1 MINVTQK
8 SENEFIIE
16 WDENDPGESIFN
28 SFTEQDFIDLLKYQA
43 ERHLKRL
50 EDSSSTEEEHG
61 ETYYNS
67 ESEGKD
73 LLSSDEIYEA
83 AFNAR
88 YEDYKGSPFYA
99 PEEYGTWDIYHQDN
113 NEAL

>member
-16 WDENDPGESIFN
+16 WDESDPQESIFN

-67 ESEGKD
+67 ESEGK
-73 LLSSDEIYEA
+73 EIDAYVQATNE
-83 AFNAR
+83 
-88 YEDYKGSPFYA
+88 
-99 PEEYGTWDIYHQDN
+99 DIYGPQGD
-113 NEAL
+113 ELTED

>member
-16 WDENDPGESIFN
+16 WDESDPQESIFN

-67 ESEGKD
+67 ESEGK
-73 LLSSDEIYEA
+73 E
-83 AFNAR
+83 
-88 YEDYKGSPFYA
+88 YKASYFYA
-99 PEEYGTWDIYHQDN
+99 PEEYGTWDIYHKN
-113 NEAL
+113 NDEAP

>member
-16 WDENDPGESIFN
+16 WDESDPQESIFN

-43 ERHLKRL
+43 ERELKRL

-67 ESEGKD
+67 ESEGKEFKD
-73 LLSSDEIYEA
+73 
-83 AFNAR
+83 N
-88 YEDYKGSPFYA
+88 FYA
-99 PEEYGTWDIYHQDN
+99 PEEYGTWDIYHKNN

>member
-16 WDENDPGESIFN
+16 WDESDPQESIFN

-43 ERHLKRL
+43 ERELKRL

-67 ESEGKD
+67 ESEGKEFKD
-73 LLSSDEIYEA
+73 
-83 AFNAR
+83 N
-88 YEDYKGSPFYA
+88 FYA
-99 PEEYGTWDIYHQDN
+99 PEEYGTWDIYHKDN
-113 NEAL
+113 TEAP

>member
-28 SFTEQDFIDLLKYQA
+28 SITEQDFIDLLIYYSKK
-43 ERHLKRL
+43 ELDKI
-50 EDSSSTEEEHG
+50 ENSSSTEEEHG

-67 ESEGKD
+67 ESEGKE
-73 LLSSDEIYEA
+73 LSSEEIYQA

-88 YEDYKGSPFYA
+88 YEDYKASPFYA
-99 PEEYGTWDIYHQDN
+99 PEEYGTWDCYHKDN
-113 NEAL
+113 TEAP

>member
-16 WDENDPGESIFN
+16 WDESDPQESIFN

-43 ERHLKRL
+43 ERDLKRL
-50 EDSSSTEEEHG
+50 KDSSSTEKEYG

-73 LLSSDEIYEA
+73 FKDFDERYEEHIHA
-83 AFNAR
+83 T
-88 YEDYKGSPFYA
+88 YEDYKQSIFYA
-99 PEEYGTWDIYHQDN
+99 PEEYGTWDIYHKN
-113 NEAL
+113 NDEAP

>member
-8 SENEFIIE
+8 SEREFIIE
-16 WDENDPGESIFN
+16 WDPKDPQESIFN

-88 YEDYKGSPFYA
+88 YEDYKASPFYA
-99 PEEYGTWDIYHQDN
+99 PEEYGTWDCYHKDN
-113 NEAL
+113 TEAP